1 MKEVHLSK
9 LIKTIY
15 DAALET
21 TKWQDTINL
30 LTSTFDGR
38 SSFLYT
44 YDKRTQSTSDVFF
57 SSDTDNDYLKK
68 FDEYYINVN
77 PYPIPI
83 HDLAP
88 TGIPLSD
95 EMVMTRTEAH
105 KTEYYNDWIKPQE
118 LGSSQ
123 VGLKLDIDQ
132 NRFIILGTHVNPKNY
147 DKKLKT
153 YFQSI
158 EKIIPHINNALQVSN
173 LVNTKTQQNTTVNST
188 LGHIGLP
195 TFWLNKKFQLLN
207 VNSKAE
213 QILRCGGLVKLNKKT
228 RCLEAEVPKSSVDL
242 YKAFKKC
249 LDEENNHLNNLFPLI
264 SAFDGSTH
272 IAWAKLTKEKTI
284 VLIIASKSEPNSLN
298 IDLIK
303 SLLGLTEAE
312 AKLAIALAN
321 GVSLK
326 HYSSHS
332 GISYNTA
339 KNQLSSIFEK
349 TRLSSQAEL
358 TGYIWKV
365 CRFTKKMLPNH

>member
-1 MKEVHLSK
+1 MKEEHLSK

-30 LTSTFDGR
+30 LTSAFDGR

-44 YDKRTQSTSDVFF
+44 YDQRTQSTSDVFF

-77 PYPIPI
+77 PYPKPI

-88 TGIPLSD
+88 TGIPISD
-95 EMVMTRTEAH
+95 EMVMTRTEAQ
-105 KTEYYNDWIKPQE
+105 KTEYYNDWISPQE
-118 LGSSQ
+118 LGCSQ

-188 LGHIGLP
+188 LDHIGLP

-249 LDEENNHLNNLFPLI
+249 LDEENDHLNNLFPLQ
-264 SAFDGSTH
+264 SAFDGSIH
-272 IAWAKLTKEKTI
+272 IAWAKLTREKTI
-284 VLIIASKSEPNSLN
+284 VLIITRKTEPNSLN

-321 GVSLK
+321 GNTIIE
-326 HYSSHS
+326 YSNHM
-332 GISYNTA
+332 GISKNTA
-339 KNQLSSIFEK
+339 RNQLQSIFQK
-349 TRLSSQAEL
+349 TDCNSQTEIVS
-358 TGYIWKV
+358 YISKTI
-365 CRFTKKMLPNH
+365 RF